1 MSTKERVYHIF
12 DKLSEEQLKGF
23 IMLFKDFDVS
33 DDEDSPNSET
43 QSVLNDVNENKNLVG
58 PFSSVKDLMEDLES
72 HTSV

>member
-1 MSTKERVYHIF
+1 MSTKERVYHII
-12 DKLSEEQLKGF
+12 DKLSEEQLKGL
-23 IMLFKDFDVS
+23 IMLLKDFDVS

-72 HTSV
+72 HASM